1 MNPLIETGIIAAVTA
16 LAAAFVVLRI
26 VRTLR
31 RKRPSCC
38 GGDGRRQGDGCPHC
52 AGK

>member
-1 MNPLIETGIIAAVTA
+1 MNTVVETGIIIAVTA

-31 RKRPSCC
+31 SKRPSCC
-38 GGDGRRQGDGCPHC
+38 GGDGRRQGDRCPHC
-52 AGK
+52 GKT